1 MYETQCITNQ
11 VATLLEG
18 AGCFFNTSKVNSQ
31 TFTLLWWK
39 KCVKLAKNVKKV
51 INKGIGTCFS
61 EKIVVFG
68 HILAEIS
75 ENVILLHKNLNI
87 SVGENVNKIFEK
99 CQNLKVVYLAQFAS
113 YSVLET
119 VLAPSI
125 YRRYSSCS
133 RVYVSLVIPK

>member
-1 MYETQCITNQ
+1 MRCIWGL
-11 VATLLEG
+11 ATLLEG
-18 AGCFFNTSKVNSQ
+18 AGYTFKIFECEFQ
-31 TFTLLWWK
+31 TFILLRWK

-99 CQNLKVVYLAQFAS
+99 CQNLKVVYLPQFAS
-113 YSVLET
+113 YSVLDGVFGMPSSNKNNYT
-119 VLAPSI
+119 INFNVLF
-125 YRRYSSCS
+125 
-133 RVYVSLVIPK
+133 L